1 MSRRR
6 RSRSVL
12 LALVLLLL
20 AFGAGSASGSRVVR
34 IGSKVSIRSAEL
46 RFSGRV
52 TSPNDACAE
61 RRRVVL
67 FKVVHGGPDEAMVRT
82 RTDARGA
89 WSVSVS
95 GFAGVSLT
103 SFYAKARRTSE
114 GAAGTIYVCSAARSR
129 AIRPGG

>member
-20 AFGAGSASGSRVVR
+20 AFGAGSAEGSRVVR
-34 IGSKVSIRSAEL
+34 IGSKISIGSAEL

-52 TSPNDACAE
+52 TSPNGACAE

-82 RTDARGA
+82 MTDARGA

>member
-12 LALVLLLL
+12 VAPLLLLL

-34 IGSKVSIRSAEL
+34 IGSEISIRTVDL

-82 RTDARGA
+82 RTDAQGA
-89 WSVSVS
+89 WSVRVS

-103 SFYAKARRTSE
+103 SFYAKARRSSE
-114 GAAGTIYVCSAARSR
+114 GTAGTIYVCSAARSK
-129 AIRPGG
+129 AIRPGA